1 MNKDPDT
8 VLSVNSLTVDLGGSR
23 LLEEVSLFL
32 QKGEVVGLIGPN
44 GSGKTTLI
52 KTIAGLIKPISGS
65 VSIMGRLLNEVR
77 LSERARLISVVP
89 QHIPYTFGFNCF
101 EIVLMGR
108 YPYMKRF
115 QTDTGIDRDIALQ
128 SMAAMKITHLVK
140 ETVDNLSAGERQ
152 RVFIARG
159 LTQQPDLLLL
169 DEPTANLDIQ
179 FQIEVMT
186 LIRDLS
192 SNGQTT
198 MAAVHNLPLAA
209 RFCDRI
215 ILLDNGQVIKCG
227 TPSEVLTV
235 ANIRNVFNVNSYVAS
250 DLLTG
255 ELEMH
260 GINLISPNRSECQVV
275 RVHVVGGGGQT
286 GEVLYTLNSAGFE
299 VTAGILINDTN
310 DHRAASVLGLDF
322 ASTPHSGT
330 VDEKMRLKNERL
342 IIDADYIVVCNGIL
356 TDINLVNLRAIEAC
370 RNVFFV
376 EGSGGSTIDY
386 TGGKASK
393 AYQEL
398 RETASI
404 ITLQILVS
412 ELRGKTL
419 NSRLS

>member
-1 MNKDPDT
+1 MNKDPEM
-8 VLSVNSLTVDLGGSR
+8 VLSANSLTVDLGGSR

-52 KTIAGLIKPISGS
+52 NTIAGLIVPISGCIY
-65 VSIMGRLLNEVR
+65 IMGNLLNELR

-89 QHIPYTFGFNCF
+89 QHIPYTFGFSCF

-115 QTDTGIDRDIALQ
+115 QTETDIDRDIVLQ
-128 SMAAMKITHLVK
+128 SMAAMKITSLVD
-140 ETVDNLSAGERQ
+140 ETVDKLSAGERQ

-215 ILLDNGQVIKCG
+215 VLLDNGRVIQCG
-227 TPSEVLTV
+227 TPDEVLT
-235 ANIRNVFNVNSYVAS
+235 ADNIRNVFNVNSYVAH

-260 GINLISPNRSECQVV
+260 GINLIRSTGPKSHVV

-286 GEVLYTLNSAGFE
+286 GEVLYTLKNAGFE
-299 VTAGILINDTN
+299 VTAGILNNDTN
-310 DHRAASVLGLDF
+310 DHRAACILGLDF
-322 ASTPHSGT
+322 APTPHPGAI
-330 VDEKMRLKNERL
+330 DEKIRVKNGRL
-342 IIDADYIVVCNGIL
+342 ISDADWIVVCNGIFA
-356 TDINLVNLRAIEAC
+356 DINLVNLRAIEAC
-370 RNVFFV
+370 SNVLLV
-376 EGSGGSTIDY
+376 EESGGMPIDY

-393 AYQEL
+393 VYQEL
-398 RETASI
+398 RKTASI
-404 ITLQILVS
+404 VSLQILLS
-412 ELRGKTL
+412 ELRSKTL
-419 NSRLS
+419 NYRLS

>member
-1 MNKDPDT
+1 MNKDPEM

-52 KTIAGLIKPISGS
+52 NTIAGLIVPISGCIY
-65 VSIMGRLLNEVR
+65 IMGNLLNELR

-89 QHIPYTFGFNCF
+89 QHIPYTFGFSCF

-115 QTDTGIDRDIALQ
+115 QTETDIDRDIVLQ
-128 SMAAMKITHLVK
+128 SMAVMKITSLVD
-140 ETVDNLSAGERQ
+140 ETVDKLSAGERQ

-215 ILLDNGQVIKCG
+215 VLLDNGRVIQCG
-227 TPSEVLTV
+227 TPDEVLT
-235 ANIRNVFNVNSYVAS
+235 ADNIRNVFNVNSYVAH

-260 GINLISPNRSECQVV
+260 GINLIRPTGPKSHVV

-286 GEVLYTLNSAGFE
+286 GEVLYTLKNAGFE
-299 VTAGILINDTN
+299 VTAGILNNDTN
-310 DHRAASVLGLDF
+310 DHRAACILGLDF
-322 ASTPHSGT
+322 ASTLHPGAI
-330 VDEKMRLKNERL
+330 DEKIRVKNGRL
-342 IIDADYIVVCNGIL
+342 ISDADWIVVCNGIFA
-356 TDINLVNLRAIEAC
+356 DINLVNLRAIEAC
-370 RNVFFV
+370 TNVLLV
-376 EGSGGSTIDY
+376 EESGGLPIDY
-386 TGGKASK
+386 TGGKALK
-393 AYQEL
+393 VYQEL
-398 RETASI
+398 RKTASI
-404 ITLQILVS
+404 ISLQVLLS
-412 ELRGKTL
+412 ELRSKTM
-419 NSRLS
+419 NYRLS

>member
-1 MNKDPDT
+1 MNKDSEM
-8 VLSVNSLTVDLGGSR
+8 VLSVNSLTVELGGSR
-23 LLEEVSLFL
+23 LLEQVSLFL

-52 KTIAGLIKPISGS
+52 NTIAGLMEPISGS
-65 VSIMGRLLNEVR
+65 VSIMGRLLKEVR

-115 QTDTGIDRDIALQ
+115 QTETDIDRDIALQ
-128 SMAAMKITHLVK
+128 SMAAMKITDLVK
-140 ETVDNLSAGERQ
+140 EIGDNLSAGERQ

-186 LIRDLS
+186 LIRELS
-192 SNGQTT
+192 SKGLTT
-198 MAAVHNLPLAA
+198 MAAIHNLPLAA

-215 ILLDNGQVIKCG
+215 ILLDNGQVIKSG
-227 TPSEVLTV
+227 TPAEVLTV
-235 ANIRNVFNVNSYVAS
+235 ANIRKVFNVNSYVAS

-260 GINLISPNRSECQVV
+260 GINLISPTRPNAQVV

-286 GEVLYTLNSAGFE
+286 GQVLYALKSGGFE

-310 DHRAASVLGLDF
+310 DHRAASILGLDF
-322 ASTPHSGT
+322 VSTHYSGAI
-330 VDEKMRLKNERL
+330 DEKLRLKNERL
-342 IIDADYIVVCNGIL
+342 INDSDYIVVCNGIL
-356 TDINLVNLRAIEAC
+356 TDINLINLRAIQAC
-370 RNVFFV
+370 RKVLLV
-376 EGSGGSTIDY
+376 EESGGSSIDY
-386 TGGKASK
+386 TGGQASK
-393 AYQEL
+393 AYEEL
-398 RETASI
+398 REASSI
-404 ITLQILVS
+404 ATLEILVS
-412 ELRGKTL
+412 ELRAKTS

>member
-1 MNKDPDT
+1 MRKDPEM

-23 LLEEVSLFL
+23 LLEGVSLFL

-52 KTIAGLIKPISGS
+52 NTIAGLIKPMSGS
-65 VSIMGRLLNEVR
+65 VHIKGQLLNEIR

-89 QHIPYTFGFNCF
+89 QHIPYTFGFSCF

-115 QTDTGIDRDIALQ
+115 QTETDTDRDIALQ
-128 SMAAMKITHLVK
+128 SMAAMKINRLVD

-215 ILLDNGQVIKCG
+215 VLLDNGRVIKCG
-227 TPSEVLTV
+227 TPDEVLTA
-235 ANIRNVFNVNSYVAS
+235 ANIRNVFNVNSYVAH

-260 GINLISPNRSECQVV
+260 GINLIAPTRPKSQVG

-286 GEVLYTLNSAGFE
+286 GEVLYTLKSAGFQ
-299 VTAGILINDTN
+299 VTAGILISDTN
-310 DHRAASVLGLDF
+310 DYRAACILGIDF
-322 ASTPHSGT
+322 VSTPHPEAI
-330 VDEKMRLKNERL
+330 DKKIRLENGRL
-342 IIDADYIVVCNGIL
+342 ISDADWIVVCNGIF

-370 RNVFFV
+370 SNVLFV
-376 EGSGGSTIDY
+376 EESGGLPIDY
-386 TGGKASK
+386 TGGKALK
-393 AYQEL
+393 VYQEL
-398 RETASI
+398 RKTAC
-404 ITLQILVS
+404 ITSLQILLA
-412 ELRGKTL
+412 ELRSKTL
-419 NSRLS
+419 NYRLS

>member
-1 MNKDPDT
+1 MNKDSEM
-8 VLSVNSLTVDLGGSR
+8 VLSVNSLTVELGGSR
-23 LLEEVSLFL
+23 LLEQVSLFL

-52 KTIAGLIKPISGS
+52 NTIAGLMEPISGS

-115 QTDTGIDRDIALQ
+115 QTETDIDRDIALQ
-128 SMAAMKITHLVK
+128 SMAAMKITDLVK
-140 ETVDNLSAGERQ
+140 EIVDNLSAGERQ

-186 LIRDLS
+186 LIRELS
-192 SNGQTT
+192 SKGLTT
-198 MAAVHNLPLAA
+198 MAAIHNLPLAA
-209 RFCDRI
+209 RFCDRV
-215 ILLDNGQVIKCG
+215 ILLDNGQVIKSG
-227 TPSEVLTV
+227 TPAEVLTV
-235 ANIRNVFNVNSYVAS
+235 ANIRKVFNVNSYVAN

-260 GINLISPNRSECQVV
+260 GINLISPTRPNAQVV

-286 GEVLYTLNSAGFE
+286 GEVLYALKSGGFE

-310 DHRAASVLGLDF
+310 DHRAASILGLDF
-322 ASTPHSGT
+322 VSTHHSGAI
-330 VDEKMRLKNERL
+330 DEKLRLKNERL
-342 IIDADYIVVCNGIL
+342 INDSDYIVVCNGIL
-356 TDINLVNLRAIEAC
+356 TDINLINLRAIQAC
-370 RNVFFV
+370 RKVLLV
-376 EGSGGSTIDY
+376 EESGGSSIDY
-386 TGGKASK
+386 TGGEASK
-393 AYQEL
+393 AYEEL
-398 RETASI
+398 REASS
-404 ITLQILVS
+404 ITTLETLLS
-412 ELRGKTL
+412 ELGAKTS
-419 NSRLS
+419 NSRSS